1 MRRVVSYTYHLC
13 IQMDVEPHASL
24 SADCTN
30 VASCSAKPR
39 TGRAC
44 RATGGVIIANSAVC
58 GRSSTIESERWN
70 HQRSFLSKKERNVL
84 VSK

>member
-30 VASCSAKPR
+30 VASCSAKP
-39 TGRAC
+39 GRAC
-44 RATGGVIIANSAVC
+44 RATGGVIMANC
-58 GRSSTIESERWN
+58 GRSSTTESERWN